1 MGIERARGRAAVA
14 RTSIR
19 EVLVML
25 CKAEL
30 TDCSAKGRTENM
42 MFVANT

>member
-14 RTSIR
+14 RTSIQ
-19 EVLVML
+19 EVLIML

-30 TDCSAKGRTENM
+30 TCSAKTENM